1 MRSLKSVALL
11 LFLVPGLPAAS
22 SAQRRIGAP
31 ASRTITSPRAEFG
44 HNIGDDYF
52 LANYGQM
59 IDYWRKLDRESD
71 RMKMVRI
78 GTTAEGRPMWMAI
91 ITSPENHRKLARYEE
106 ISRRLALAENLTD
119 AQARALASEG
129 KAVVWIDGGLHASEV
144 LGAQQLILMAYELV
158 SRNDPETLRFLR
170 DDIILLMPANP
181 DGQDLVSNWYMRDPD
196 TLRRSTARL
205 PRLYHKYIGHDNNRD
220 AYMASQPETQAMD
233 SILFRAWY
241 PQIMYNH
248 HQTGPIGTVIFVP
261 PFRDPFNY
269 NFDPLVP
276 MELDLVGAAMHSRF
290 VAEGKPGATMRSG
303 SGYSTWWNGGM
314 RTTVYFHNMIGLLT
328 EAIGNPTPMEIPL
341 VPEKLLPKGDLPM
354 PIQPQKWHFA
364 QSIAYELTANRAVL
378 DVASRYRETLLYNI
392 YQMGRNSI
400 QRGRTDTWTTTP
412 RKVAAL
418 QAAVP
423 QDTARPQGGDA
434 GGGGGGGG
442 AGRPQTTSPAE
453 MATYVSIM
461 RNPADRDPRGYII
474 PSDQPDFLTATKFV
488 NALIKTGITVERAT
502 SALTVN
508 GKDYPQGSYVVQT
521 AQAFRPHILD
531 MFEPQDHP
539 NDIPYPGGPPTPP
552 YDNAGWTL
560 AYQMGVQFDRILD
573 PFSGPFTPIVGFA
586 RPPRQRVGP
595 AAAGYA
601 LSHSVNDA
609 FAAVNRLLARGE
621 EVYTLLRPISIN
633 GRTYDIGTFYIP
645 AKAGTEAILSRLA
658 AERGLTFDPFHT
670 EVSSTSL
677 KRLRPARIA
686 LWDQYGGSITS
697 GWARFILEQFEFPY
711 QVVYPQTLD
720 AGNLISKFD
729 VLILPD
735 GVTFRRPNARPAPQ
749 VNPEEIPAEYRDRL
763 GSLTVARTIPQLQEF
778 LNAGGTILAI
788 GSATDLGI
796 QLQLPVANAL
806 VDSAGRPLSRTRFYV
821 PGSILTMRV
830 DTTAALAQ
838 GLRPVTDFYFDNAP
852 AFRLLPAAESR
863 GIKRIVWVDGPA
875 PLRSGWAWGQRYLSG
890 VTEVLQ
896 APVGKG
902 MLVLYGP
909 DPYFRSQ
916 PHGTFKL
923 LFNGLLYRNDLGD

>member
-1 MRSLKSVALL
+1 M
-11 LFLVPGLPAAS
+11 
-22 SAQRRIGAP
+22 
-31 ASRTITSPRAEFG
+31 
-44 HNIGDDYF
+44 
-52 LANYGQM
+52 M
-59 IDYWRKLDRESD
+59 DYWRKLDRESD
-71 RMKMVRI
+71 RMRLVRI

-91 ITSPENHRKLARYEE
+91 ITSPENQRKLARYQE

-119 AQARALASEG
+119 AQAHALASEG
-129 KAVVWIDGGLHASEV
+129 RSVVWIDGGLHASEV
-144 LGAQQLILMAYELV
+144 LGAQQLILMAYDLV
-158 SRNDPETLRFLR
+158 GRNDAETLRLLR
-170 DDIILLMPANP
+170 DDIILLVPANP
-181 DGQDLVSNWYMRDPD
+181 DGQDLVSNWYMREAD
-196 TLRRSTARL
+196 TLRRTTARL
-205 PRLYHKYIGHDNNRD
+205 PRLYHKYAGHDNNRD
-220 AYMASQPETQAMD
+220 SYMAAMPETQAMD

-248 HQTGPIGTVIFVP
+248 HQTGPIGTVIFAP

-303 SGYSTWWNGGM
+303 APYSTWWNGGL

-328 EAIGNPTPMEIPL
+328 EAIGNPTPIEIPL
-341 VPEKLLPKGDLPM
+341 VPDRLLPKGDLPS

-400 QRGRTDTWTTTP
+400 QRGSTDTWTTTP

-418 QAAVP
+418 QAALP
-423 QDTARPQGGDA
+423 QDSARAQGGDA
-434 GGGGGGGG
+434 GGGGG
-442 AGRPQTTSPAE
+442 RPQTTSAAE

-461 RNPADRDPRGYII
+461 RNPADRDPRGYVI
-474 PSDQPDFLTATKFV
+474 PADQADFLTATKFV
-488 NALIKTGITVERAT
+488 NALIKNGIAIERAT
-502 SALTVN
+502 AEFNVN
-508 GKDYPQGSYVVQT
+508 GKSYPAGSFVVKT
-521 AQAFRPHILD
+521 AQAFRPHIID

-573 PFSGPFTPIVGFA
+573 PFSGPFTPVVGFA
-586 RPPRQRVGP
+586 KPPAERVGP

-621 EVYTLLRPISIN
+621 DVYTLLTPLSIN
-633 GRTYDIGTFYIP
+633 GRIYDAGTFYIA
-645 AKAGTEAILSRLA
+645 AKPTTLPILARLA
-658 AERGLTFDPFHT
+658 AEKGLTFDPFQT
-670 EVSSTSL
+670 DVSPSSL
-677 KRLRPARIA
+677 RRVRPARIA
-686 LWDQYGGSITS
+686 LWDQYGGAITS
-697 GWARFILEQFEFPY
+697 GWARFVLEQFEFPY
-711 QVVYPQTLD
+711 QVVYPPTLD

-729 VLILPD
+729 ILILPD
-735 GVTFRRPNARPAPQ
+735 GATFARPNSRTGPRI
-749 VNPEEIPAEYRDRL
+749 NPEDVPAEYRDRL
-763 GSLTVARTIPQLQEF
+763 GNMTVAKTIPQLQEF

-788 GSATDLGI
+788 GSATDLGL
-796 QLQLPVANAL
+796 QLQLPIANAL
-806 VDSAGRPLSRTRFYV
+806 VDSAGRALPRSRFYV
-821 PGSILTMRV
+821 PGSILSMRV

-838 GLRPVTDFYFDNAP
+838 GLRPVTDFYYDNAP
-852 AFRLLPAAESR
+852 AFRLLPGANAR
-863 GIKRIVWVDGPA
+863 GIKRVAWIDGPT
-875 PLRSGWAWGQRYLSG
+875 PLHSGWAWGQRYLSG

-902 MLVLYGP
+902 TLVLYGP

-923 LFNGLLYRNDLGD
+923 LFNGLLYRDELGD

>member
-1 MRSLKSVALL
+1 MRSSRFPKLL
-11 LFLVPGLPAAS
+11 LLCALAAPIAS
-22 SAQRRIGAP
+22 SAQRRRAP
-31 ASRTITSPRAEFG
+31 AARTITSPRVEFG
-44 HNIGDDYF
+44 HNIGEDYF

-71 RMKMVRI
+71 RMRMVRI

-91 ITSPENHRKLARYEE
+91 IASPENHRKLGRYQE
-106 ISRRLALAENLTD
+106 ISRRLALAEDLTD
-119 AQARALASEG
+119 AQARALAAEG
-129 KAVVWIDGGLHASEV
+129 KSVVWIDGGLHASEV
-144 LGAQQLILMAYELV
+144 LGAQQLILMAYDLV
-158 SRNDPETLRFLR
+158 SRNDPETLRILR
-170 DDIILLMPANP
+170 DDIVLLVPANP
-181 DGQDLVSNWYMRDPD
+181 DGQDLVSNWYMREPD
-196 TLRRSTARL
+196 TLRRSTSRL
-205 PRLYHKYIGHDNNRD
+205 PRLYHKYVGHDNNRD

-248 HQTGPIGTVIFVP
+248 HQTGPIGTVIFAP

-328 EAIGNPTPMEIPL
+328 EAIGNPTPIEIPL
-341 VPEKLLPKGDLPM
+341 VPEKLLPKGDMPM

-400 QRGRTDTWTTTP
+400 QRGSTDTWTITP

-418 QAAVP
+418 QLAVP
-423 QDTARPQGGDA
+423 QDTARPAGGDAGA
-434 GGGGGGGG
+434 GGGGGS
-442 AGRPQTTSPAE
+442 RPTTTSPAD
-453 MATYVSIM
+453 MAKYVSIM
-461 RNPADRDPRGYII
+461 RNPADRDARGYII

-488 NALIKTGITVERAT
+488 NALIKTGITVHRAT
-502 SALTVN
+502 AAFTVN
-508 GKDYPQGSYVVQT
+508 DKNYPAGSYVVKT
-521 AQAFRPHILD
+521 AQAFRPHVLD

-573 PFSGPFTPIVGFA
+573 PFSGPFTPIAGFA
-586 RPPRQRVGP
+586 RPPASRTGP

-601 LSHSVNDA
+601 LSHSTNDA
-609 FAAVNRLLARGE
+609 FVAVNRLLARGE
-621 EVYTLLRPISIN
+621 EVYTLLRPININ
-633 GRTYDIGTFYIP
+633 GRIYDVGTFYIP
-645 AKAGTEAILSRLA
+645 AKAGTEAILTRLA
-658 AERGLTFDPFHT
+658 AEKGLVFDPFHT
-670 EVSSTSL
+670 DVSSASL
-677 KRLRPARIA
+677 KRIRPARIA

-697 GWARFILEQFEFPY
+697 GWARFVLEQFGFPY
-711 QVVYPQTLD
+711 EVVYPQTLD
-720 AGNLISKFD
+720 AGNLIGKYD

-735 GVTFRRPNARPAPQ
+735 GVTFRRPNARAGTQ
-749 VNPEEIPAEYRDRL
+749 INPEDIPAEYHDRL
-763 GSLTVARTIPQLQEF
+763 GSLTVARTVPQLQEF

-796 QLQLPVANAL
+796 QLQLPIANAL
-806 VDSAGRPLSRTRFYV
+806 VDSAGRALPRTRFYV
-821 PGSILTMRV
+821 PGSILSMRV

-838 GLRPVTDFYFDNAP
+838 GMRAVTDFYYDNAP

-863 GIKRIVWVDGPA
+863 GVKRIVWIDSPT

-902 MLVLYGP
+902 VLVLYGP

-923 LFNGLLYRNDLGD
+923 LFNGLLYRNELED

>member
-1 MRSLKSVALL
+1 MQRLKSTALL
-11 LFLVPGLPAAS
+11 LSLLAVPATATT
-22 SAQRRIGAP
+22 QTR
-31 ASRTITSPRAEFG
+31 ITSPRSQFG
-44 HNIGDDYF
+44 HDIGDDYF
-52 LANYGQM
+52 LANYTQM
-59 IDYWRKLDRESD
+59 IEYWQKLDRESD

-91 ITSPENHRKLARYEE
+91 ITSPENHRRLPRYQE

-119 AQARALASEG
+119 AQARTLAAEG

-144 LGAQQLILMAYELV
+144 LGAQQLIQTVYELV
-158 SRNDPETLRFLR
+158 SRTDPETLRFLR
-170 DDIILLMPANP
+170 DDIILCVAANP
-181 DGQDLVSNWYMRDPD
+181 DGQDLVSNWYMREPD
-196 TLRRSTARL
+196 TLKRSTSRL
-205 PRLYHKYIGHDNNRD
+205 PRLYQKYAGHDNNRD
-220 AYMASQPETQAMD
+220 SYMASLPETQAMD

-248 HQTGPIGTVIFVP
+248 HQTGPIGTVIFAP

-276 MELDLVGAAMHSRF
+276 MELDLVGAAMQARF
-290 VAEGKPGATMRSG
+290 AAEGKPGATMRSG
-303 SGYSTWWNGGM
+303 AGYSTWWNGGL

-341 VPEKLLPKGDLPM
+341 VAEKLLPKGDLPM

-364 QSIAYELTANRAVL
+364 QSMAYELTANRAVL

-400 QRGRTDTWTTTP
+400 RRGSTDTWTITP

-418 QAAVP
+418 QAALP
-423 QDTARPQGGDA
+423 QDSARPAGGDT
-434 GGGGGGGG
+434 GGG
-442 AGRPQTTSPAE
+442 AGGRPQTTSPAD
-453 MATYVSIM
+453 MATYVGIM
-461 RNPADRDPRGYII
+461 RNPQDRDPRGYII
-474 PSDQPDFLTATKFV
+474 PANQPDFLTATKFV
-488 NALIKTGITVERAT
+488 NALIKTGIDVQRAT
-502 SALTVN
+502 APFSV
-508 GKDYPQGSYVVQT
+508 GGRSYPAGSFVVKT
-521 AQAFRPHILD
+521 AQAFRPHVLD

-560 AYQMGVQFDRILD
+560 AYQMGVQFTRILD
-573 PFSGPFTPIVGFA
+573 PFNGPFVPVVGFA
-586 RPPRQRVGP
+586 RVPEQRVAP
-595 AAAGYA
+595 AIAGYV

-609 FAAVNRLLARGE
+609 FAAVNRLIARGE
-621 EVYTLLRPISIN
+621 EVYTLTSPLSIN
-633 GRTYDIGTFYIP
+633 GRTYDVGTFYIP
-645 AKAGTEAILSRLA
+645 ARSTTAPIIAQLA
-658 AERGLTFDPFHT
+658 AEKGLDFDAFDT
-670 EVSSTSL
+670 EVASASL
-677 KRLRPARIA
+677 RRIRPARIG
-686 LWDQYGGSITS
+686 LWDQYGGAITS

-711 QVVYPQTLD
+711 EVVFPPALD

-735 GVTFRRPNARPAPQ
+735 GANFARPNAR
-749 VNPEEIPAEYRDRL
+749 VGSRISPEDVPAEYRDRV
-763 GSLTVARTIPQLQEF
+763 GNMTVAKTIPQLLEF

-788 GSATDLGI
+788 GSATDIGI
-796 QLQLPVANAL
+796 QLQLPIANAL
-806 VDSAGRPLSRTRFYV
+806 TDSTGRALPRNRFYV
-821 PGSILTMRV
+821 PGSILRMRV

-838 GLRPVTDFYFDNAP
+838 GLRPVTDFYYDNAP
-852 AFRLLPAAESR
+852 AFRLLPAAELR
-863 GIKRIVWVDGPA
+863 GVKRIAWIDDPA
-875 PLRSGWAWGQRYLSG
+875 PLRSGWAWGQKYLNG

-916 PHGTFKL
+916 PHGTFKI
-923 LFNGLLYRNDLGD
+923 LFNGLLYRTSLGD